1 MNARHDSTPPSS
13 LQAGRRTFL
22 GNTAALMIMQAVKF
36 LFPLITLPYL
46 ARMLEPDAYAVRAY
60 VVSYMVFIQTL
71 IDFGFAQYGTKLIA
85 ENAHDPQAMSSINA
99 DVFVAKLLLALLGAA
114 TTLASAA
121 FIPILGDNLAFVALS
136 FGAIAAKSLLP
147 DFVLQGLENM
157 TAIAVRFSITQVI
170 AVILIFLFVK
180 EPSQLN
186 LVAAFEGIASVV
198 ALAWTV
204 AYLKG
209 NYCIGIGRISA
220 SKTRK
225 IIAGSTPFFISLAAS
240 ALMSSTV
247 TVLMGVFQTDALV
260 ISCWTIATTVIQGVQ
275 ALWQPVTR
283 SLFPHMVKRH
293 DISLARKLLIV
304 GTPIAIAIAAA
315 CHFAASWIVLVMGG
329 EEYVAGSYILSYAV
343 LVLPFSYPIAVIGY
357 PITGAIGRASELSAC
372 IGIAGGMQLVFL
384 VAAGLAGAFSV
395 GVALIARIGSEALLL
410 VLEAFVAHRTIE
422 RVRERQ
428 PIGKTS

>member
-22 GNTAALMIMQAVKF
+22 GNTAALMVMQAVKF
-36 LFPLITLPYL
+36 LFPLVTLPYL
-46 ARMLEPDAYAVRAY
+46 ARVLEPDAYAVRAY

-85 ENAHDPQAMSSINA
+85 ENARDPQAMSSINT
-99 DVFVAKLLLALLGAA
+99 DVFVAKLLLALFGAA
-114 TTLASAA
+114 ITLASAA

-157 TAIAVRFSITQVI
+157 KAIAVRFSITQVI

-186 LVAAFEGIASVV
+186 LVAAFEGMASVV

-204 AYLKG
+204 AYLKR

-329 EEYVAGSYILSYAV
+329 EEYVAGSYILSYAA

-410 VLEAFVAHRTIE
+410 VLETFVARRTIK
-422 RVRERQ
+422 RIRGTQ
-428 PIGKTS
+428 SIGETS

>member
-85 ENAHDPQAMSSINA
+85 ENAHDPQAMSSIST

-357 PITGAIGRASELSAC
+357 PITGAIGRASEPSAC

>member
-22 GNTAALMIMQAVKF
+22 GNTAALMVMQAVKF
-36 LFPLITLPYL
+36 LFPLVTLPYL
-46 ARMLEPDAYAVRAY
+46 ARVLEPDAYAVRAY

-85 ENAHDPQAMSSINA
+85 ENARDPQAMSSINT
-99 DVFVAKLLLALLGAA
+99 DVFVAKLLLALFGAA
-114 TTLASAA
+114 ITLASAA

-157 TAIAVRFSITQVI
+157 KAIAVRFSITQVI

-186 LVAAFEGIASVV
+186 LVAAFEGMASVV

-204 AYLKG
+204 AYLKR

-220 SKTRK
+220 SKTRT
-225 IIAGSTPFFISLAAS
+225 IVAGSTS

-329 EEYVAGSYILSYAV
+329 EEYVAGSYILSYAA

-410 VLEAFVAHRTIE
+410 VLETFVARRTIK
-422 RVRERQ
+422 RIRGTQ
-428 PIGKTS
+428 SIGETS

>member
-85 ENAHDPQAMSSINA
+85 ENAHDPQAMSSIST
-99 DVFVAKLLLALLGAA
+99 DVFIAKLLLALLGAA

>member
-1 MNARHDSTPPSS
+1 MSTHRDSTPPPS
-13 LQAGRRTFL
+13 LRAGRRTFL

-36 LFPLITLPYL
+36 LFPLVTLPYL
-46 ARMLEPDAYAVRAY
+46 ARVLEPDAYAVRAY

-85 ENAHDPQAMSSINA
+85 ENTRSAQVMSSINT

-114 TTLASAA
+114 ITLISAA

-136 FGAIAAKSLLP
+136 FGAVAAKSLLP

-157 TAIAVRFSITQVI
+157 KAIAIRFSATQVI
-170 AVILIFLFVK
+170 AVLLIFLFVK

-186 LVAAFEGIASVV
+186 LVAAFEGAASIV

-204 AYLKG
+204 AFLKR
-209 NYCIGIGRISA
+209 NYHVGVGRVSA
-220 SKTRK
+220 SETRK
-225 IIAGSTPFFISLAAS
+225 ILAGSTPFFISLAAS
-240 ALMSSTV
+240 AFMSSTV

-283 SLFPHMVKRH
+283 SLFPHMVKRR

-304 GTPIAIAIAAA
+304 GTPVAIAVTAV
-315 CHFAASWIVLVMGG
+315 CHFAAGWIVLVMGG

-372 IGIAGGMQLVFL
+372 IGIAGGAQLVFL

-395 GVALIARIGSEALLL
+395 EAALIARIGSEALLL
-410 VLEAFVAHRTIE
+410 ILEAFVARRTVK
-422 RVRERQ
+422 RVLAT
-428 PIGKTS
+428 G

>member
-85 ENAHDPQAMSSINA
+85 ENAHDPQAMSSIST

-260 ISCWTIATTVIQGVQ
+260 ISCWAIATTVIQGVQ

-283 SLFPHMVKRH
+283 SLFPHMVKRR
-293 DISLARKLLIV
+293 DISLVRKLLIV

-372 IGIAGGMQLVFL
+372 IGIAGGVQLVFL

-395 GVALIARIGSEALLL
+395 EVALIARIGSEALLL
-410 VLEAFVAHRTIE
+410 VLEAFVARRTIK
-422 RVRERQ
+422 RIHGTQ
-428 PIGKTS
+428 PIGETS

>member
-22 GNTAALMIMQAVKF
+22 GNTAALMVMQAVKF
-36 LFPLITLPYL
+36 LFPLVTLPYL
-46 ARMLEPDAYAVRAY
+46 ARVLEPDAYAVRAY

-71 IDFGFAQYGTKLIA
+71 IDFGFAQYGTTLIA
-85 ENAHDPQAMSSINA
+85 ENARDPQAMSSINT
-99 DVFVAKLLLALLGAA
+99 DVFVAKLLLALFGAA
-114 TTLASAA
+114 ITLASAA

-157 TAIAVRFSITQVI
+157 KAIAVRFSITQVI

-186 LVAAFEGIASVV
+186 LVAAFEGMASVV

-204 AYLKG
+204 AYLKR

-225 IIAGSTPFFISLAAS
+225 IVAGSTPFFISLAAS

-329 EEYVAGSYILSYAV
+329 EEYVAGSYILSYAA

-410 VLEAFVAHRTIE
+410 VLETFVARRTIK
-422 RVRERQ
+422 RIRGTQ
-428 PIGKTS
+428 SIGETS

>member
-85 ENAHDPQAMSSINA
+85 ENAHDPQAMSSIST

-343 LVLPFSYPIAVIGY
+343 LVLPFSYPIAVTGY

>member
-1 MNARHDSTPPSS
+1 
-13 LQAGRRTFL
+13 
-22 GNTAALMIMQAVKF
+22 MIMQAVKF

-85 ENAHDPQAMSSINA
+85 ENAHDPQAMSSIST

-180 EPSQLN
+180 EPSHLN

>member
-1 MNARHDSTPPSS
+1 MV
-13 LQAGRRTFL
+13 
-22 GNTAALMIMQAVKF
+22 MQAVKF
-36 LFPLITLPYL
+36 LFPLVTLPYL
-46 ARMLEPDAYAVRAY
+46 ARVLEPDAYAVRAY

-85 ENAHDPQAMSSINA
+85 ENARDPQAMSSINT
-99 DVFVAKLLLALLGAA
+99 DVFVAKLLLALFGAA
-114 TTLASAA
+114 ITLASAA

-157 TAIAVRFSITQVI
+157 KAIAVRFSITQVI

-186 LVAAFEGIASVV
+186 LVAAFEGMASVV

-204 AYLKG
+204 AYLKR

-225 IIAGSTPFFISLAAS
+225 IVAGSTPFFISLAAS

-329 EEYVAGSYILSYAV
+329 EEYVAGSYILSYAA

-410 VLEAFVAHRTIE
+410 VLETFVARRTIK
-422 RVRERQ
+422 RIRGTQ
-428 PIGKTS
+428 SIGETS

>member
-85 ENAHDPQAMSSINA
+85 ENAHDPQAMSSIST

-357 PITGAIGRASELSAC
+357 PITGAIGRAAELSAC

>member
-22 GNTAALMIMQAVKF
+22 GNTAALMVMQAVKF
-36 LFPLITLPYL
+36 LFPLVTLPYL
-46 ARMLEPDAYAVRAY
+46 ARVLEPDAYAVRAY

-85 ENAHDPQAMSSINA
+85 ENARDPQAMSSINT
-99 DVFVAKLLLALLGAA
+99 DVFVAKLLLALFGAA
-114 TTLASAA
+114 ITLASAA

-157 TAIAVRFSITQVI
+157 KAIAVRFSITQVI

-186 LVAAFEGIASVV
+186 LVAAFEGMASVV

-204 AYLKG
+204 AYLKR

-225 IIAGSTPFFISLAAS
+225 IVAGSTPFFISLAAS

-329 EEYVAGSYILSYAV
+329 EEYVAGSYILSYAA

-410 VLEAFVAHRTIE
+410 VLETFVARRTIK
-422 RVRERQ
+422 RIRGTQ
-428 PIGKTS
+428 SIGETS

>member
-85 ENAHDPQAMSSINA
+85 ENAHDPQAMSSIST

-372 IGIAGGMQLVFL
+372 IGIAGGVQLVFL

-395 GVALIARIGSEALLL
+395 EVALIARIGSEALLL
-410 VLEAFVAHRTIE
+410 VLEAFVARRTIK
-422 RVRERQ
+422 RIHGTQ
-428 PIGKTS
+428 PIGETS

>member
-36 LFPLITLPYL
+36 LFPLVTLPYL
-46 ARMLEPDAYAVRAY
+46 ARVLEPDAYAVRAY

-85 ENAHDPQAMSSINA
+85 ENARDPQAMSSINT

-114 TTLASAA
+114 ITLASAA

-157 TAIAVRFSITQVI
+157 KAIAVRFSITQVI

-186 LVAAFEGIASVV
+186 LVAAFEGMASVV

-204 AYLKG
+204 AYLKE
-209 NYCIGIGRISA
+209 NYRVGIGRISV

-247 TVLMGVFQTDALV
+247 TVLMGVFQTDSLV

-283 SLFPHMVKRH
+283 SLFPHMVKRR

-329 EEYVAGSYILSYAV
+329 EEYVAGSYVLSYAV

-372 IGIAGGMQLVFL
+372 IGIAGGVQLVFL
-384 VAAGLAGAFSV
+384 VAAGLADAFSV
-395 GVALIARIGSEALLL
+395 EVALIARIGSEALLL
-410 VLEAFVAHRTIE
+410 VLEAFVARRTIK
-422 RVRERQ
+422 RIHGTQ
-428 PIGKTS
+428 PIGETS

>member
-1 MNARHDSTPPSS
+1 MSARHDSTPPSS

-36 LFPLITLPYL
+36 LFPLVTLPYL
-46 ARMLEPDAYAVRAY
+46 ARVLEPDAKAVRAY

-85 ENAHDPQAMSSINA
+85 ENAHDPQAMSSIST
-99 DVFVAKLLLALLGAA
+99 DVFIAKLLLALLGAA
-114 TTLASAA
+114 ITLASAA

-157 TAIAVRFSITQVI
+157 KAIAVRFSITQVI

-180 EPSQLN
+180 KPSQLN
-186 LVAAFEGIASVV
+186 LIAAFEGMASVV

-209 NYCIGIGRISA
+209 NYRIGIGRISV

-283 SLFPHMVKRH
+283 SLFPHMVKRR
-293 DISLARKLLIV
+293 DISLVRKLLIV

-372 IGIAGGMQLVFL
+372 IGIAGGVQLVFL

-395 GVALIARIGSEALLL
+395 EVALIARIGSEALLL
-410 VLEAFVAHRTIE
+410 VLEAFVARRTIK
-422 RVRERQ
+422 RIHGTQ
-428 PIGKTS
+428 PIGETS

>member
-85 ENAHDPQAMSSINA
+85 ENAHDPQAMSSIST

-186 LVAAFEGIASVV
+186 LVAAFKGIASVV

>member
-1 MNARHDSTPPSS
+1 M
-13 LQAGRRTFL
+13 
-22 GNTAALMIMQAVKF
+22 
-36 LFPLITLPYL
+36 
-46 ARMLEPDAYAVRAY
+46 
-60 VVSYMVFIQTL
+60 
-71 IDFGFAQYGTKLIA
+71 
-85 ENAHDPQAMSSINA
+85 
-99 DVFVAKLLLALLGAA
+99 
-114 TTLASAA
+114 
-121 FIPILGDNLAFVALS
+121 
-136 FGAIAAKSLLP
+136 
-147 DFVLQGLENM
+147 
-157 TAIAVRFSITQVI
+157 
-170 AVILIFLFVK
+170 
-180 EPSQLN
+180 
-186 LVAAFEGIASVV
+186 ASVV

-204 AYLKG
+204 AYLKR

-225 IIAGSTPFFISLAAS
+225 IIAGSTLFFISLAAS

-329 EEYVAGSYILSYAV
+329 EEYVAGSYILSYAA

-410 VLEAFVAHRTIE
+410 VLETFVARRTIK
-422 RVRERQ
+422 RIRGTQ
-428 PIGKTS
+428 SIGETS

>member
-85 ENAHDPQAMSSINA
+85 ENAHDPQAMSSIST

-157 TAIAVRFSITQVI
+157 TAIAVRFSITQAI

>member
-1 MNARHDSTPPSS
+1 MV
-13 LQAGRRTFL
+13 
-22 GNTAALMIMQAVKF
+22 MQAVKF
-36 LFPLITLPYL
+36 LFPLVTLPYL
-46 ARMLEPDAYAVRAY
+46 ARVLEPDAYAVRAY

-85 ENAHDPQAMSSINA
+85 ENARDPQAMSSINT
-99 DVFVAKLLLALLGAA
+99 DVFVAKLLLALFGAA
-114 TTLASAA
+114 ITLASAA

-157 TAIAVRFSITQVI
+157 KAIAVRFSITQVI

-186 LVAAFEGIASVV
+186 LVAAFEGMASVV

-204 AYLKG
+204 AYLKR

-329 EEYVAGSYILSYAV
+329 EEYVAGSYILSYAA

-410 VLEAFVAHRTIE
+410 VLETFVARRTIK
-422 RVRERQ
+422 RIRGTQ
-428 PIGKTS
+428 SIGETS

>member
-1 MNARHDSTPPSS
+1 
-13 LQAGRRTFL
+13 
-22 GNTAALMIMQAVKF
+22 MIMQAVKF

-85 ENAHDPQAMSSINA
+85 ENAHDPQAMSSIST

-422 RVRERQ
+422 CVRERQ

>member
-22 GNTAALMIMQAVKF
+22 GNTAALMVMQAVKF
-36 LFPLITLPYL
+36 LFPLVTLPYL
-46 ARMLEPDAYAVRAY
+46 ARVLEPDAYAVRAY

-85 ENAHDPQAMSSINA
+85 ENARDPQAMSSINT
-99 DVFVAKLLLALLGAA
+99 DVFVAKLLLALFGAA
-114 TTLASAA
+114 ITLASAA

-157 TAIAVRFSITQVI
+157 KAIAVRFSITQVI

-186 LVAAFEGIASVV
+186 LVAAFEGMASVV

-204 AYLKG
+204 AYLKR

-225 IIAGSTPFFISLAAS
+225 IIAGSTLFFISLAAS

-329 EEYVAGSYILSYAV
+329 EEYVAGSYILSYAA

-410 VLEAFVAHRTIE
+410 VLETFVARRTIK
-422 RVRERQ
+422 RIRGTQ
-428 PIGKTS
+428 SIGETS

>member
-85 ENAHDPQAMSSINA
+85 ENAHDPQAMSSIST

-275 ALWQPVTR
+275 ALRQPVTR

>member
-22 GNTAALMIMQAVKF
+22 GNTAALMVMQAVKF
-36 LFPLITLPYL
+36 LFPLVTLPYL
-46 ARMLEPDAYAVRAY
+46 ARVLEPDAYAVRAY

-85 ENAHDPQAMSSINA
+85 ENARDPQAMSSINT

-114 TTLASAA
+114 ITLASAA

-157 TAIAVRFSITQVI
+157 KAIAVRFSITQVI

-186 LVAAFEGIASVV
+186 LVAAFEGMASVV

-204 AYLKG
+204 AYLKR

-329 EEYVAGSYILSYAV
+329 EEYVAGSYILSYAA

-410 VLEAFVAHRTIE
+410 MLETFVARRTIK
-422 RVRERQ
+422 RIRGTQ
-428 PIGKTS
+428 SIGETS

>member
-1 MNARHDSTPPSS
+1 
-13 LQAGRRTFL
+13 
-22 GNTAALMIMQAVKF
+22 MIMQAVKF

-46 ARMLEPDAYAVRAY
+46 ARMLEPDAYAVRAC

-85 ENAHDPQAMSSINA
+85 ENAHDPQAMSSIST

>member
-1 MNARHDSTPPSS
+1 MSARHDSTPPSS

-22 GNTAALMIMQAVKF
+22 GNTAALMVMQAVKF
-36 LFPLITLPYL
+36 LFPLVTLPYL
-46 ARMLEPDAYAVRAY
+46 ARVLEPDAYAVRAY

-85 ENAHDPQAMSSINA
+85 ENARDPQAMSSINT
-99 DVFVAKLLLALLGAA
+99 DVFVAKLLLALFGAA
-114 TTLASAA
+114 ITLASAA

-157 TAIAVRFSITQVI
+157 KAIAVRFSITQVI

-186 LVAAFEGIASVV
+186 LVAAFEGMASVV

-204 AYLKG
+204 AYLKR

-329 EEYVAGSYILSYAV
+329 EEYVAGSYILSYAA

-410 VLEAFVAHRTIE
+410 VLETFVARRTIK
-422 RVRERQ
+422 RIRGTQ
-428 PIGKTS
+428 SIGETS

>member
-85 ENAHDPQAMSSINA
+85 ENAHDPQAMSSIST

-114 TTLASAA
+114 ATLASAA

-410 VLEAFVAHRTIE
+410 VLEAFVARRTIK
-422 RVRERQ
+422 RIHGTQ
-428 PIGKTS
+428 PIGETS

>member
-85 ENAHDPQAMSSINA
+85 ENAHDPQAMSSIST

-147 DFVLQGLENM
+147 DFVFQGLENM

-293 DISLARKLLIV
+293 DISQASKVLIV
-304 GTPIAIAIAAA
+304 RTPIAIAIAAA

>member
-1 MNARHDSTPPSS
+1 MNAHRDSTPPSS
-13 LQAGRRTFL
+13 LQMGRRTFL

-36 LFPLITLPYL
+36 LFPLVTLPYL
-46 ARMLEPDAYAVRAY
+46 ARVLEPDAYAVRAY

-85 ENAHDPQAMSSINA
+85 ENARNAQVMSSINT

-114 TTLASAA
+114 ITLISAA
-121 FIPILGDNLAFVALS
+121 FIPILGDNPAFVALS
-136 FGAIAAKSLLP
+136 FGAVAAKSLLP
-147 DFVLQGLENM
+147 DYVLQGLENM
-157 TAIAVRFSITQVI
+157 KAIAIRFSATQVI
-170 AVILIFLFVK
+170 AVLLIFLFVK

-186 LVAAFEGIASVV
+186 LVAAFEGAASIV

-204 AYLKG
+204 AFLKR
-209 NYCIGIGRISA
+209 NYHVGVGRISVGET
-220 SKTRK
+220 KK
-225 IIAGSTPFFISLAAS
+225 ILAGSTPFFISLAAS
-240 ALMSSTV
+240 AFMSSTV

-283 SLFPHMVKRH
+283 SLFPHMVKRR

-304 GTPIAIAIAAA
+304 GTPVAIVVTAV

-372 IGIAGGMQLVFL
+372 IGIAGSTQLVIL
-384 VAAGLAGAFSV
+384 VATGLAGAFSV
-395 GVALIARIGSEALLL
+395 EAALIARIGSEALLL
-410 VLEAFVAHRTIE
+410 TLEAFVAHRTVK
-422 RVRERQ
+422 RVLAA
-428 PIGKTS
+428 S

>member
-1 MNARHDSTPPSS
+1 MSARHDSTPPSS

-36 LFPLITLPYL
+36 LFPLVTLPYL
-46 ARMLEPDAYAVRAY
+46 ARVLEPDAYAVRAY

-85 ENAHDPQAMSSINA
+85 ENAHDPQAMSSIST
-99 DVFVAKLLLALLGAA
+99 DVFIAKLLLALLGAA
-114 TTLASAA
+114 ITLASAA

-157 TAIAVRFSITQVI
+157 KAIAVRFSITQVI

-180 EPSQLN
+180 KPSQLN
-186 LVAAFEGIASVV
+186 LIAAFEGMASVV

-209 NYCIGIGRISA
+209 NYRIGIGRISV

-283 SLFPHMVKRH
+283 SLFPHMVKRR
-293 DISLARKLLIV
+293 DISLVRKLLIV

-357 PITGAIGRASELSAC
+357 PH
-372 IGIAGGMQLVFL
+372 
-384 VAAGLAGAFSV
+384 
-395 GVALIARIGSEALLL
+395 
-410 VLEAFVAHRTIE
+410 HRCY
-422 RVRERQ
+422 R
-428 PIGKTS
+428 TSL

>member
-22 GNTAALMIMQAVKF
+22 GNTAALMVMQAVKF
-36 LFPLITLPYL
+36 LFPLVTLPYL
-46 ARMLEPDAYAVRAY
+46 ARVLEPDAYAVRAY

-85 ENAHDPQAMSSINA
+85 ENARDPQAMSSINT
-99 DVFVAKLLLALLGAA
+99 DVFVAKLLLALFGAA
-114 TTLASAA
+114 ITLASAA

-157 TAIAVRFSITQVI
+157 KAIAVRFSITQVI

-186 LVAAFEGIASVV
+186 LVAAFEGMASVV

-204 AYLKG
+204 AYLKR

-275 ALWQPVTR
+275 ALWQP
-283 SLFPHMVKRH
+283 
-293 DISLARKLLIV
+293 
-304 GTPIAIAIAAA
+304 
-315 CHFAASWIVLVMGG
+315 
-329 EEYVAGSYILSYAV
+329 
-343 LVLPFSYPIAVIGY
+343 
-357 PITGAIGRASELSAC
+357 
-372 IGIAGGMQLVFL
+372 
-384 VAAGLAGAFSV
+384 
-395 GVALIARIGSEALLL
+395 
-410 VLEAFVAHRTIE
+410 
-422 RVRERQ
+422 
-428 PIGKTS
+428 

>member
-1 MNARHDSTPPSS
+1 
-13 LQAGRRTFL
+13 
-22 GNTAALMIMQAVKF
+22 MIMQAVKF
-36 LFPLITLPYL
+36 LFPLVTLPYL
-46 ARMLEPDAYAVRAY
+46 ARVLEPDAYAVRAY

-85 ENAHDPQAMSSINA
+85 ENAHDPQAMSSIST
-99 DVFVAKLLLALLGAA
+99 DVFIAKLLLALLGAA
-114 TTLASAA
+114 ITLASAA

-157 TAIAVRFSITQVI
+157 KAIAVRFSITQVI

-180 EPSQLN
+180 KPSQLN
-186 LVAAFEGIASVV
+186 LIAAFEGMASVV

-209 NYCIGIGRISA
+209 NYRIGIGRISV

-283 SLFPHMVKRH
+283 SLFPHMVKRR
-293 DISLARKLLIV
+293 DISLVRKLLIV

-343 LVLPFSYPIAVIGY
+343 LVLP
-357 PITGAIGRASELSAC
+357 C
-372 IGIAGGMQLVFL
+372 
-384 VAAGLAGAFSV
+384 
-395 GVALIARIGSEALLL
+395 
-410 VLEAFVAHRTIE
+410 
-422 RVRERQ
+422 
-428 PIGKTS
+428 

>member
-85 ENAHDPQAMSSINA
+85 ENAHDPQAMSSINT

>member
-85 ENAHDPQAMSSINA
+85 ENAHDPQAMSSIST

>member
-60 VVSYMVFIQTL
+60 VVSYMVFIQAL

-85 ENAHDPQAMSSINA
+85 ENAHDPQAMSSIST

>member
-1 MNARHDSTPPSS
+1 MSARHDSTPPSS

-36 LFPLITLPYL
+36 LFPLVTLPYL
-46 ARMLEPDAYAVRAY
+46 ARVLEPDAYAVRAY

-85 ENAHDPQAMSSINA
+85 ENAHDPQAMSSIST
-99 DVFVAKLLLALLGAA
+99 DVFIAKLLLALLGAA
-114 TTLASAA
+114 ITLASAA

-157 TAIAVRFSITQVI
+157 KAIAVRFSITQVI

-180 EPSQLN
+180 KPSQLN
-186 LVAAFEGIASVV
+186 LIAAFEGMASVV

-209 NYCIGIGRISA
+209 NYRIGIGRISV

-283 SLFPHMVKRH
+283 SLFPHMVKRR
-293 DISLARKLLIV
+293 DISLVRKLLIV

-372 IGIAGGMQLVFL
+372 IGIAGGVQLVFL

-395 GVALIARIGSEALLL
+395 EVALIARIGSEALLL

>member
-1 MNARHDSTPPSS
+1 M
-13 LQAGRRTFL
+13 
-22 GNTAALMIMQAVKF
+22 
-36 LFPLITLPYL
+36 
-46 ARMLEPDAYAVRAY
+46 
-60 VVSYMVFIQTL
+60 
-71 IDFGFAQYGTKLIA
+71 
-85 ENAHDPQAMSSINA
+85 
-99 DVFVAKLLLALLGAA
+99 
-114 TTLASAA
+114 
-121 FIPILGDNLAFVALS
+121 
-136 FGAIAAKSLLP
+136 
-147 DFVLQGLENM
+147 
-157 TAIAVRFSITQVI
+157 
-170 AVILIFLFVK
+170 
-180 EPSQLN
+180 
-186 LVAAFEGIASVV
+186 
-198 ALAWTV
+198 
-204 AYLKG
+204 
-209 NYCIGIGRISA
+209 

-283 SLFPHMVKRH
+283 SLFPHMVKRR
-293 DISLARKLLIV
+293 DISLVRKLLIV

-372 IGIAGGMQLVFL
+372 IGIAGGVQLVFL

-395 GVALIARIGSEALLL
+395 EVALIARIGSEALLL
-410 VLEAFVAHRTIE
+410 VLEAFVARRTIK
-422 RVRERQ
+422 RIHGTQ
-428 PIGKTS
+428 PIGETS

>member
-85 ENAHDPQAMSSINA
+85 ENAHDPQAMSSIST
-99 DVFVAKLLLALLGAA
+99 DVFVAKLLLAPLGAA